1 MDFQSIIDFVL
12 NLILILTSVVGGASI
27 IISGFKEIAKV
38 TPTEKDDVFLGK
50 AEKFIN
56 AVAVFLDKLALNP
69 TQEKARVA
77 KVPK

>member
-1 MDFQSIIDFVL
+1 MELQSIIDFAL

-27 IISGFKEIAKV
+27 IISGLKKIAKV

-56 AVAVFLDKLALNP
+56 AVAVLLDKVALNP
-69 TQEKARVA
+69 TQEKARIA